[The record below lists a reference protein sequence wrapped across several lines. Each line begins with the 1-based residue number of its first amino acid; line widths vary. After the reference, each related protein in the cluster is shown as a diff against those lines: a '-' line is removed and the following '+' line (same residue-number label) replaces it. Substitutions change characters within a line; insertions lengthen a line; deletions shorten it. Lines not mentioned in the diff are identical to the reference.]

1 MMMKSDVAALKR
13 PAARRPINAH
23 FKDRLPLIMS
33 EICDSL
39 MVIEPAIDRVR
50 VQLREFL
57 DYLDFEIQK
66 TALEVQRLRW
76 EPQVDVPAVSEA
88 EAWLKQLAQL
98 EEDFKIDVMTSPPV
112 TIRKMLD
119 RVNKMFELQ

>member
-1 MMMKSDVAALKR
+1 MKSDVAAPKPPL
-13 PAARRPINAH
+13 ARPINAH

-66 TALEVQRLRW
+66 TAIEVQRLRW
-76 EPQVDVPAVSEA
+76 EPQVDRAAVSEA
-88 EAWLKQLAQL
+88 EAWLKQLAKL
-98 EEDFKIDVMTSPPV
+98 EEDFNIDVMTSPPE

-119 RVNKMFELQ
+119 RVSKMFELK

>member
-13 PAARRPINAH
+13 PVARPINAK
-23 FKDRLPLIMS
+23 FKDRLPVIMT

-39 MVIEPAIDRVR
+39 LVIEPAIERVK

-98 EEDFKIDVMTSPPV
+98 EEDFKIDVMTSPPE
-112 TIRKMLD
+112 TIRAMLT
-119 RVNKMFELQ
+119 RVQKMFEV